1 MKKYLS
7 LFLASALS
15 LGGFPAWA
23 EVSQEIDMKVQNR
36 SQKTFLGAR
45 SASPE
50 EYGEIP
56 NGFILEKY
64 IVEFDKESYLFD
76 FEATNVGLNN
86 QSIKAEGGKPGSM
99 MWKAGY
105 DMMPH
110 LFSNEARS
118 PYTHVGG
125 GTMLLQ
131 GAWRNAGLT
140 SHNNSFNAGVSTA
153 LANAPY
159 VPLGFD
165 VETANLDLKFHPAKD
180 FTMELGTMRQTKR
193 GTKAQPA
200 SFGFSNAIE
209 LAAPIDWETNEAYLD
224 MQLAKKEYQLAFSYR
239 LSDFN
244 NKIPNLF
251 WNNPKRLTDQ
261 YINSSHYSA
270 GDGTSVGQLSN
281 APDNRAHAA
290 KLEGG
295 VALPMNSRFSFEG
308 GYQVWTAKN
317 DMLTYTG
324 NSQMWQG
331 NATAAAAGLT
341 FAAFDPANRPS
352 AEVDGNIEVYTY
364 LFRLTS
370 RPLTWLKGTLSH
382 DAYIME
388 NKSTR
393 YNVPGWAVFDNV
405 WHSENV
411 TTPAEQ
417 FREDKTSLKIDY
429 DVTSWLSGDVGVSHK
444 YEKKTREIPKGKTDE
459 ATAGFQLRPV
469 KDLFVNLSGLFSARR
484 GNGMDLQHYPTT
496 ISAATGRTYF
506 TESPGLRRID
516 VADRNRTVA
525 RAQVQWTPGEASVG
539 LSARVSEDKYRLGKG
554 DPTGADAIIYPEHMG
569 MTSDINKS
577 VGVDFAMPVV
587 GTVEVDGYYTF
598 DTNRRYLKSSQTAC
612 AGNSATGYSLP
623 GENNCSGAG
632 ASPNIMTNDPR
643 SRWET
648 RVMDRSHIA
657 GFSVTVR
664 PMAKLKT
671 VLGYDISSTIQ
682 NLDTMY
688 AGSLASTT
696 TDPYNSFPTS
706 KRMLQTARARGE
718 YKLTENLTVAANYQF
733 EKFDATDFAYGN
745 VPLRDASNASIF
757 LGVNPIRNYVAH
769 TIGTGVNYKF

>member
-1 MKKYLS
+1 MKKYPS
-7 LFLASALS
+7 LFLAAALS
-15 LGGFPAWA
+15 LGGFPSWA
-23 EVSQEIDMKVQNR
+23 EVSHEIDMKVQNR

-45 SASPE
+45 SAIPE

-56 NGFILEKY
+56 NGFILERY
-64 IVEFDKESYLFD
+64 LVEFDKESYLFD

-86 QSIKAEGGKPGSM
+86 QSLKSEGGKPGSM

-118 PYTHVGG
+118 PYTHVGE
-125 GTMLLQ
+125 GTMALH

-180 FTMELGTMRQTKR
+180 FTLELGSMRQTKR

-209 LAAPIDWETNEAYLD
+209 LAAPIDWTASEAYLD
-224 MQLAKKEYQLAFSYR
+224 MQLAKKEYQLAFNYR

-244 NKIPNLF
+244 NKIQNLF

-270 GDGTSVGQLSN
+270 GDGTSIGQLSN
-281 APDNRAHAA
+281 APDNRAHAF

-295 VALPMNSRFSFEG
+295 VALPVNSRFSFEG
-308 GYQVWTAKN
+308 GYQRWTANN
-317 DMLTYTG
+317 DMMTYTG
-324 NSQMWQG
+324 NSQMTG
-331 NATAAAAGLT
+331 ANATAAAAGLT
-341 FAAFDPANRPS
+341 FEAFNPENRPS
-352 AEVDGNIEVYTY
+352 STVDGRIDVYTY
-364 LFRLTS
+364 MFKLTS
-370 RPLTWLKGTLSH
+370 RPLTWLKSTLSH

-388 NKSTR
+388 NKSTQ
-393 YNVPGWAVFDNV
+393 YDLPGWAVFDNV

-411 TTPAEQ
+411 TTPREQ
-417 FREDKTSLKIDY
+417 FREDKTSLKVDY
-429 DVTSWLSGDVGVSHK
+429 DVTSWLSGNVGVSHK

-459 ATAGFQLRPV
+459 AAAGFQLRPV
-469 KDLFVNLSGLFSARR
+469 KNVFVNLSGLFSARR
-484 GNGMDLQHYPTT
+484 GNGMDLEHYPTT
-496 ISAATGRTYF
+496 VVNGRTYF

-516 VADRNRTVA
+516 VADRNRTEA
-525 RAQVQWTPGEASVG
+525 RTQVQWTPGEASVG
-539 LSARVSEDKYRLGKG
+539 LSARVREDKYRLGKG
-554 DPTGADAIIYPEHMG
+554 DPTGGDEFVYPEHMG

-577 VGVDFAMPVV
+577 VGVDFAAPVV
-587 GTVEVDGYYTF
+587 GNVEVDGYYTF
-598 DTNRRYLKSSQTAC
+598 DMNRRYLKSSQTAP
-612 AGNSATGYSLP
+612 AGTSGYALP
-623 GENNCSGAG
+623 GAG
-632 ASPNIMTNDPR
+632 ASTTYVMTNDPR

-648 RVMDRSHIA
+648 RVLDRSHIA

-664 PMAKLKT
+664 PLAKLKT

-688 AGSLASTT
+688 AGSLASTA
-696 TDPYNSFPTS
+696 TDPYNSFPSS